1 MTYMQC
7 DFVGKGVHLA
17 SYLYVG
23 LRNVRE
29 MKEGLMKDP
38 SPSDVR
44 FYRGWLGSSFIF
56 LLLSVLVVMGCATV
70 VTPLKPSTVASV
82 EAPDHGYV
90 LGRVNLQWNGKTQ
103 VTGQSPFT
111 MKWRL
116 TNEKSG
122 TQLVINQVP
131 VDGPFVL
138 SLPAGSYQLTAVSF
152 DNSLGEWRT
161 PLPASFSVQP
171 QECTYVGTWDLTM
184 QTRFF
189 SGLLTRQVRDQQ
201 EQAEID
207 MRSIMGNRTWPPM
220 VTQLGTSV
228 QSPLVLTAQIQGTQ
242 LTSPP

>member
-1 MTYMQC
+1 ME
-7 DFVGKGVHLA
+7 GP
-17 SYLYVG
+17 SP
-23 LRNVRE
+23 RNVR
-29 MKEGLMKDP
+29 
-38 SPSDVR
+38 
-44 FYRGWLGSSFIF
+44 FYPGWLGSLFIF
-56 LLLSVLVVMGCATV
+56 LPLTLTVTMGCATV
-70 VTPLKPSTVASV
+70 ITPLKPSAVTSV
-82 EAPDHGYV
+82 EAPDYGYV
-90 LGRVNLQWNGKTQ
+90 LGRVNLEWNGATQ

-111 MKWRL
+111 MKWRV

-122 TQLVINQVP
+122 AQLVINQVP

-171 QECTYVGTWDLTM
+171 QKCTYLGTWDLTM

-207 MRSIMGNRTWPPM
+207 MRSIMGNRTWSPM
-220 VTQLGTSV
+220 VTQLGASV